1 MVHWGYVIK
10 NHIVGNNSST
20 VSAGGSYMEKL
31 GSIIGLPIVETET
44 GTQIGE
50 IGEIVVNVEEAIL
63 FGLIISGSNWFSGE
77 NIITFE
83 EVASVG
89 RDAVMISNHHV
100 IRSIDTLSIANYNYY
115 LRDLLNK
122 EIITDGGLR
131 LGILT
136 NIMVNSVTG
145 EIKWYE
151 ISDSMVMDLL
161 YGRMIMPLPQVQI
174 VGQDKVIVPETM
186 KNFLHEE
193 KVITD
198 E

>member
-1 MVHWGYVIK
+1 
-10 NHIVGNNSST
+10 
-20 VSAGGSYMEKL
+20 MEKL

-161 YGRMIMPLPQVQI
+161 YGRMIMQLPQVQI

>member
-1 MVHWGYVIK
+1 
-10 NHIVGNNSST
+10 
-20 VSAGGSYMEKL
+20 MEKL

-136 NIMVNSVTG
+136 NIMINSVTG